1 MSAVAIEPG
10 RPPLRLL
17 DVLLGLFGELLI
29 TLGVLL
35 LLFVGWQLWWTDFT
49 AGNVQAQL
57 TDQLRGDWADSAAP
71 GGSPSEPVVVPE
83 PDEGV
88 AFGLVHIP
96 RFGSGYEPK
105 PVLEGTSADIL
116 DQGMGHYVGTAMP
129 GAVGNVAI
137 AGHRVTYGRP
147 LFQIEELQIGDAI
160 VVETADGWFT
170 YRVTGTEIVKPRQVE
185 VIAPVPN
192 QPGVVPT
199 ERQLT
204 LTACHPQYSAKER
217 FIVHALYE
225 SWQPRIAGPPVSLK
239 LPDGVS

>member
-1 MSAVAIEPG
+1 M
-10 RPPLRLL
+10 RPL
-17 DVLLGLFGELLI
+17 DVALGLLGEVLI

-35 LLFVGWQLWWTDFT
+35 LLFIGWQLWWTDFT
-49 AGNVQAQL
+49 AGQVQAQL
-57 TDQLRGDWADSAAP
+57 TEQMRADWADSAAP
-71 GGSPSEPVVVPE
+71 GGSPSEPVVMAEPE
-83 PDEGV
+83 EGV

-105 PVLEGTSADIL
+105 PVLQGTSADVL
-116 DQGMGHYVGTAMP
+116 EEGMGHYVGTAMP
-129 GAVGNVAI
+129 GAIGNVAI

-147 LFQIEELQIGDAI
+147 LFQVEELQIGDAI

-170 YRVTGTEIVKPRQVE
+170 YRVTGTEIVKPRQVD

-192 QPGVVPT
+192 QPGVAPT

-217 FIVHALYE
+217 FIVHALYD
-225 SWQPRIAGPPVSLK
+225 SWQPRIAGPPPSLA
-239 LPDGVS
+239 LPEGVD